1 MLELTITVKKNNKE
15 ITLTTKQLFRLMDA
29 LDDILG
35 ETKMLQLLRR
45 YLRLMRTHDFSYHYS
60 DDMDFWLD
68 ENQKR
73 IKIIMLKITLMLTR
87 KGRKIVTLA
96 ERKWGYV

>member
-1 MLELTITVKKNNKE
+1 
-15 ITLTTKQLFRLMDA
+15 
-29 LDDILG
+29 
-35 ETKMLQLLRR
+35 MLQLLRR

-60 DDMDFWLD
+60 DDYNFWQR
-68 ENQKR
+68 ENETR
-73 IKIIMLKITLMLTR
+73 IKLLMLKITLVLTK